1 MAEITIPEPLLLD
14 RLGGEEVYGFG
25 QDGDVTIT
33 ADTTLTRDMYYND
46 LSINSNC
53 TLDTNGYRVFIR
65 GTLAFTDS
73 TSRIGRFSNKTT
85 AGTLKGGF
93 AKGVDATDTL
103 GGASG
108 EQGGTHD
115 EENEF
120 FKGDNEMFN
129 LTVALLGKKFDPS
142 SGTTRFFTGGSG
154 GGDGAI
160 TADPSAGSDGGDSN
174 WADYQVV
181 GAAGGKGY
189 TGNAATAGTGAAGG
203 GVVVVIAKT
212 ITGDGTIRADGDA
225 STAATQGTTGAPA
238 PDASTPGNTNPTN
251 YGNNPTNY
259 GANYG
264 SNYGSNPTNYGT
276 NPTNYGTNNPSPYS
290 YSGSNPHTH
299 YHWHP
304 VVVNN
309 YSTGTYHYHYNH
321 WHPYT
326 NYGANPGNPY
336 SYSGNPYSYSGNPY
350 SYGYSYG
357 YSYPG
362 NSYSYGG
369 NTNPTVYHTGGAGG
383 SGGTASDGYNAG
395 GGTVVLIT
403 GTKPL
408 PGSLTLAA
416 AAGTGGSGSAS
427 AGSVITVYN
436 IDADDTDPSS

>member
-1 MAEITIPEPLLLD
+1 MAEIEIPEPLLLD

-25 QDGDVTIT
+25 QDGDVTI
-33 ADTTLTRDMYYND
+33 AANTTLTRDMYYND
-46 LSINSNC
+46 LTINSSC
-53 TLDTNGYRVFIR
+53 TLDTNGYRVFVR

-73 TSRIGRFSNKTT
+73 SSRIGRFSNKTT

-108 EQGGTHD
+108 EQGGSHD
-115 EENEF
+115 SGDEF

-142 SGTTRFFTGGSG
+142 DGTTKFIGGGSG
-154 GGDGAI
+154 GADGVI
-160 TADPSAGSDGGDSN
+160 TAAAGAGADGGDSN
-174 WADYQVV
+174 WSDYQTV
-181 GAAGGKGY
+181 GADGGKGSP
-189 TGNAATAGTGAAGG
+189 GNSATAGTGAVGG
-203 GVVVVIAKT
+203 GVVLVIAKT
-212 ITGDGTIRADGDA
+212 ITGAGTIRADGDA
-225 STAATQGTTGAPA
+225 ATGATAGNAGTPA

-264 SNYGSNPTNYGT
+264 SNSGSNPTNYGS
-276 NPTNYGTNNPSPYS
+276 NNPSPYS
-290 YSGSNPHTH
+290 YPGNSGSNPHTH

-304 VVVNN
+304 SPPINN
-309 YSTGTYHYHYNH
+309 FANGFYHYHYNH
-321 WHPYT
+321 WHPYSNPT

-336 SYSGNPYSYSGNPY
+336 SYPGNNY

-369 NTNPTVYHTGGAGG
+369 NTNPTTTHPGGAGG
-383 SGGTASDGYNAG
+383 SAGTASDGYNAG
-395 GGTVVLIT
+395 GGTVVLVT
-403 GTKPL
+403 STKPL
-408 PGSLTLAA
+408 PSLTLAA

-427 AGSVITVYN
+427 AGSVITVFN
-436 IDADDTDPSS
+436 INADDTDPSS